1 MQFHISNLNSSLIES
16 DLHRIFS
23 SFGEVED
30 VQLIRDKLNNRSHGR
45 GYVTMPVPRE
55 AEQALIHLNG
65 ATIKGRCYHKRKKNR
80 GGAGGVQ
87 PGPACFLVTY
97 PSYVSDAHFLNKL
110 KTDYGSH
117 YRCRQTLF

>member
-65 ATIKGRCYHKRKKNR
+65 ATIKGKRIVVEQVVYNPVPH
-80 GGAGGVQ
+80 A
-87 PGPACFLVTY
+87 
-97 PSYVSDAHFLNKL
+97 SW
-110 KTDYGSH
+110 SH
-117 YRCRQTLF
+117 TRRM